1 MSEGNSDDPVLR
13 GELETGLRFG
23 HMVAVQT
30 RVDHRT
36 LAIESSALIDLLIAK
51 GVISA
56 RELDERK
63 QVARVQQEQRDA
75 RTVLPLLGEAEDKYA
90 VVSPE
95 IPCSE
100 NLPLC
105 RAACCRM
112 VFYLTRQDLD
122 EGVVRWEYAQPYRIR
137 QNDGVCVHYG
147 RPHQGCSI
155 YAQRPAVCR
164 GYDCRGDKRVW
175 DDYEKRI
182 PAAAVQELP
191 PIEP

>member
-1 MSEGNSDDPVLR
+1 VSEGNADDDPVSR
-13 GELETGLRFG
+13 DELETGLRFG

-36 LAIESSALIDLLIAK
+36 LAIENSALIDLLIAK

-63 QVARVQQEQRDA
+63 QIARSQQEERDA
-75 RTVLPLLGEAEDKYA
+75 RTVLPLLGEPVDKYA
-90 VVSPE
+90 VTTPD

-122 EGVVRWEYAQPYRIR
+122 EGAVRWEYAQPYRIR
-137 QNDGVCVHYG
+137 QTEGTCVHFD
-147 RPHQGCSI
+147 RSCPGCSI

-164 GYDCRGDKRVW
+164 SYDCRTDKRVW
-175 DDYEKRI
+175 EDYDKRI
-182 PAAAVQELP
+182 PAAAVQALP
-191 PIEP
+191 PTG